1 MLTFGSSLA
10 GSALL
15 EVRAFLA
22 SGHEAGMPTN
32 QSHWLRSIDMRPA
45 FNDGTQQSLFDPV
58 LPSASATTR
67 SGDGNDG
74 GSTDEYS
81 EEEWC

>member
-1 MLTFGSSLA
+1 
-10 GSALL
+10 
-15 EVRAFLA
+15 
-22 SGHEAGMPTN
+22 
-32 QSHWLRSIDMRPA
+32 MRPA